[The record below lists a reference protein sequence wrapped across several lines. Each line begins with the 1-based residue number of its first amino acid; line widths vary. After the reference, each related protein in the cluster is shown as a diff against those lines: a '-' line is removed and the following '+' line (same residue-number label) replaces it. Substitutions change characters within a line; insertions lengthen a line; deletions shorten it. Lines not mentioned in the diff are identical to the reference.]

1 MPSSPDRIRACR
13 GCLRRTRLLALL
25 APHVER
31 ARHQRRLPQ
40 LLALGDADL
49 LAAIGGG
56 RRAAIA
62 AEIDRFDVDAARAA
76 LRAAGLMA
84 RCCHDACYPSRLLE
98 AADAPAVLAIAGDA
112 TLLDAFAD
120 ERAIAV
126 AIVGARRASAYGRE
140 VALSLGRSVARAGV
154 PVVSGLALGIDAA
167 AHAGALEAGGPTIAV
182 LAGGAD
188 RPYPRSTTAVYRR
201 IVDGGGCVVS
211 EMPPGFAPFK
221 WGFPARNRI
230 IAGLADV
237 TVVVEAATRSGSLI
251 TAELAQD
258 LGRVVAAVPGPV
270 TSSASAGANAL
281 LRDGAAVVRHAQ
293 DILDTLLGAG
303 VATAEPTSLQRLDP
317 HLRRLLELIG
327 EQPSGLAALVAAGP
341 DVDATVAALTELE
354 LLGLIR
360 RAPGGMYVRTLA

>member
-1 MPSSPDRIRACR
+1 VPSSPDPVRACPD
-13 GCLRRTRLLALL
+13 CLRRTRLLELL

-40 LLALGDADL
+40 LLALADSDL
-49 LAAIGGG
+49 LAAVGGA
-56 RRAAIA
+56 RRGAIA
-62 AEIDRFDVDAARAA
+62 AEIERFDVGAARAA
-76 LRAAGLMA
+76 LRAAGLSA
-84 RCCHDACYPSRLLE
+84 RCRHDDGYPARL
-98 AADAPAVLAIAGDA
+98 AVADDAPAVLAIAGDA
-112 TLLDAFAD
+112 MLLDALSD

-126 AIVGARRASAYGRE
+126 AVVGARRATSYGRE
-140 VALSLGRSVARAGV
+140 VSLSLGRSLARAGV

-188 RPYPRSTTAVYRR
+188 RVYPRSSASLYRR
-201 IVDGGGCVVS
+201 IVDGGGCVLS
-211 EMPPGFAPFK
+211 EMPAGFVPFK

-237 TVVVEAATRSGSLI
+237 TVVVEAAVRSGSLI

-258 LGRVVAAVPGPV
+258 LGRVVAAVPGAV
-270 TSSASAGANAL
+270 TSPASAGANAM
-281 LRDGAAVVRHAQ
+281 LRDGAALVRDAQ
-293 DILDTLLGAG
+293 DVLDTLLGAG
-303 VATAEPTSLQRLDP
+303 VVTAAATPHAGLD
-317 HLRRLLELIG
+317 RRLLALLERIG
-327 EQPSGLAALVAAGP
+327 GQETGLAQLLSVSA
-341 DVDATVAALTELE
+341 DVDVTLAALTELE